1 MTQTLTAKNGGDSA
15 KDGNNKTPQTQV
27 RVLGQYIKDVSF
39 ENPNVHKLL
48 GGQGDGPNLRLE
60 VNVNGKEIA
69 KNVYESAIQFK
80 AEATNKAG
88 VIYDLE
94 LLYAGLFQ
102 IEHMPIQAM
111 EQFLLINCPA
121 LLFPFLRRIV
131 ADLTRDGGF
140 PPLMLD
146 PIDFA
151 ALYLRRQQE
160 LNQQAKS
167 SSLS

>member
-1 MTQTLTAKNGGDSA
+1 MAQTLTAKNGGDGV
-15 KDGNNKTPQTQV
+15 KDSDKTPQTQIH
-27 RVLGQYIKDVSF
+27 VLGQYIKDVSF

-48 GGQGDGPNLRLE
+48 GGQADAPNLRLE
-60 VNVNGKEIA
+60 VNVNGKEVA

-94 LLYAGLFQ
+94 LIYAGLFQ
-102 IEHMPIQAM
+102 IEHMPTQAM

-151 ALYLRRQQE
+151 TLYLRRQQQ
-160 LNQQAKS
+160 LNEQAKGS
-167 SSLS
+167 PLS

>member
-1 MTQTLTAKNGGDSA
+1 MAQTVTAKNGGETA
-15 KDGNNKTPQTQV
+15 KGGDKTPQTQV
-27 RVLGQYIKDVSF
+27 RVLGQFIKDVSF

-48 GGQGDGPNLRLE
+48 GGQGDAPNLRLE

-69 KNVYESAIQFK
+69 KNVYESAIEFK

-94 LLYAGLFQ
+94 LIYAGLFQ
-102 IEHMPIQAM
+102 IEHMPTQAM

-151 ALYLRRQQE
+151 ALYLRRQQQLTE
-160 LNQQAKS
+160 QAKDPPIS
-167 SSLS
+167 

>member
-1 MTQTLTAKNGGDSA
+1 MAQTLTAKNGGDGG
-15 KDGNNKTPQTQV
+15 KDGNKTPQTQV

-48 GGQGDGPNLRLE
+48 GGQGDPPNLRLE

-160 LNQQAKS
+160 LNQQAKGS
-167 SSLS
+167 PLA